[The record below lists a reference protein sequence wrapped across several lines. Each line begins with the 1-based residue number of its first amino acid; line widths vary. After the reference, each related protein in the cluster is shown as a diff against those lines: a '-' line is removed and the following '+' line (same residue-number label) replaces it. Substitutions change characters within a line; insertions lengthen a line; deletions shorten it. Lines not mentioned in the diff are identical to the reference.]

1 MTGTLPLDGVRIL
14 AVSQLGAGPWALSLL
29 SDLGA
34 DVIKLEPPGRGD
46 EARYVP
52 PFAEEGDSLY
62 YQALNRGCRAIT
74 LDLRNPRGQEVL
86 RRLVPSCSV
95 VYNNIRGGE
104 PARLGLTYDAL
115 RDVHPAIVCCSL
127 SGFGQT
133 GPRASEPGYD
143 FLIQAYTGFM
153 ALTGEPD
160 GAPTRSGISVVDFSA
175 GLVSVL
181 AVMIAL
187 RRAQEGGVGADI
199 DVSLYD
205 TAISMLNYLASW
217 SLSRGVQPQRTHAS
231 AHQSVVPAQTFQTS
245 DGHIVVMCMKE
256 KFWERL
262 CEVLARP
269 ELREDARFSGFS
281 ERHEN
286 REALL
291 GLLEAEFGQKTTD
304 EWLTVLRGVVPCGP
318 VYGVEEALRD
328 EHVLAREMIVALDH
342 PVFGSIAQV
351 ANPIK
356 MSGVRPEYRRAARL
370 GEHTDDVLTSLA
382 GLASS
387 EVDELRRAGIV

>member
-1 MTGTLPLDGVRIL
+1 MTAALPLAGIRIL

-34 DVIKLEPPGRGD
+34 DVIKLEAPGRGD

-52 PFAEEGDSLY
+52 PFAENGDSLY
-62 YQALNRGCRAIT
+62 YQALNRGCRGIT
-74 LDLRNPRGQEVL
+74 LDLRDPRGQEVL
-86 RRLVPSCSV
+86 RRLVPSCDA

-115 RDVHPAIVCCSL
+115 REVHPGVVCCSL
-127 SGFGQT
+127 SGFGQS
-133 GPRASEPGYD
+133 GPRANEPGYD

-160 GAPTRSGISVVDFSA
+160 GPPTRSGISVVDFSA
-175 GLVSVL
+175 GLVSML
-181 AVMIAL
+181 ALMVGL
-187 RRAQEGGVGADI
+187 RRAKETGAGAEI

-205 TAISMLNYLASW
+205 TALSMLNYLASW
-217 SLSRGVQPQRTHAS
+217 NLSRGVEPRRTPSS
-231 AHQSVVPAQTFQTS
+231 AHQSVVPAQAFETS

-262 CEVLARP
+262 CDVIGRP
-269 ELREDARFSGFS
+269 ALRDDPRFAGFT
-281 ERHEN
+281 ERFEN
-286 REALL
+286 REELL
-291 GLLEAEFGQKTTD
+291 AILTSDFRARTTE
-304 EWLTVLRGVVPCGP
+304 EWLTRLRGVVPCGP

-328 EHVLAREMIVALDH
+328 EHAAAREMIIAIDH
-342 PVFGSIAQV
+342 PVFGRVSQV

-356 MSGVRPEYRRAARL
+356 MSGVEPRYRRAASL
-370 GEHTDDVLTSLA
+370 GEHTHDVLTALGGFA
-382 GLASS
+382 PE
-387 EVDELRRAGIV
+387 EVDELGRRGIV